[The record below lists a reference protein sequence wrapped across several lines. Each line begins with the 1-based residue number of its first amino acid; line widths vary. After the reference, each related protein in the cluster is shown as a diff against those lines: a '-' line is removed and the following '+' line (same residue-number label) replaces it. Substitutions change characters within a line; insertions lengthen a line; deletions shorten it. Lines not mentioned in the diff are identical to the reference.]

1 MTSLLLL
8 FDLAGTFVFAL
19 SGGILAVRYRLDLF
33 GVLVL
38 SCAAA
43 VSGGIARD
51 VLIGAQPPA
60 ALADW
65 RYLTAAILAGVVT
78 FYWHELIERLRN
90 PVQLFDAAGLALF
103 AVLGTEKALKFGLS
117 PFAATL
123 LGMMSGIGGGIVR
136 DLLVARTP
144 VVLQAELYAVAA
156 LAGVLIATAIQMI
169 RLPSL
174 GSLLRATRGDAATLL
189 ITAAASSV
197 CSCSPIRLPTRT
209 NKCIQPRVR
218 SVQKLHRPDLF
229 LYGKGILYPMRE
241 NLPKRRKMWR
251 FVSQFH

>member
-1 MTSLLLL
+1 MTVSFILQL
-8 FDLAGTFVFAL
+8 FDLIGTFVFAL
-19 SGGILAVRYRLDLF
+19 SGATLAVRQRLDLF

-65 RYLTAAILAGVVT
+65 RYLATAMLAGVAT
-78 FYWHELIERLRN
+78 FWWSGKTERLRN

-103 AVLGTEKALKFGLS
+103 AVLGTDKALGYGLS
-117 PFAATL
+117 PFAAML
-123 LGMMSGIGGGIVR
+123 LGMLSGIGGGIAR

-156 LAGVLIATAIQMI
+156 LLGGAVVAIAEVAGWPRSPAMVVGALACFGLRYMAIRHGWQ
-169 RLPSL
+169 LPVA
-174 GSLLRATRGDAATLL
+174 R
-189 ITAAASSV
+189 
-197 CSCSPIRLPTRT
+197 
-209 NKCIQPRVR
+209 
-218 SVQKLHRPDLF
+218 RPED
-229 LYGKGILYPMRE
+229 
-241 NLPKRRKMWR
+241 
-251 FVSQFH
+251 

>member
-1 MTSLLLL
+1 MLCGRPDRPCHVSTLVLL

-19 SGGILAVRYRLDLF
+19 SGGTLAVRHRLDIF

-43 VSGGIARD
+43 VSGGVARD
-51 VLIGAQPPA
+51 VMIGAQPPA

-65 RYLTAAILAGVVT
+65 RYLAVAMLAGVLT
-78 FYWHELIERLRN
+78 FYRHQSIEHLRN

-103 AVLGTEKALKFGLS
+103 AVLGADKALAFGLS

-123 LGMMSGIGGGIVR
+123 LGMISGIGGGIAR

-156 LAGVLIATAIQMI
+156 LVGAGVVACAHVAGLPGGPALVAGALVCFGLRFMAI
-169 RLPSL
+169 RHGWHLPV
-174 GSLLRATRGDAATLL
+174 A
-189 ITAAASSV
+189 
-197 CSCSPIRLPTRT
+197 
-209 NKCIQPRVR
+209 
-218 SVQKLHRPDLF
+218 RPPED
-229 LYGKGILYPMRE
+229 G
-241 NLPKRRKMWR
+241 
-251 FVSQFH
+251 H

>member
-1 MTSLLLL
+1 MLARSSCHHARAVSFLLLP
-8 FDLAGTFVFAL
+8 FDLLGTFVFAL
-19 SGGILAVRYRLDLF
+19 SGGTLAVRYRLDLF

-43 VSGGIARD
+43 VAGGMARD
-51 VLIGAQPPA
+51 VLIGATPPA

-65 RYLTAAILAGVVT
+65 RYLVAAMLAGILT
-78 FYWHELIERLRN
+78 FHRHQTIERLRN

-156 LAGVLIATAIQMI
+156 LAGGGVVAVAYVLGWPSTPAMVAGALACFGLRWMALRHGW
-169 RLPSL
+169 RLPVA
-174 GSLLRATRGDAATLL
+174 R
-189 ITAAASSV
+189 
-197 CSCSPIRLPTRT
+197 
-209 NKCIQPRVR
+209 PR
-218 SVQKLHRPDLF
+218 D
-229 LYGKGILYPMRE
+229 
-241 NLPKRRKMWR
+241 
-251 FVSQFH
+251 